1 MKLLR
6 TTTTDPTGLFNVF
19 LNQDLKI
26 EPFSKIALGQLSSAV
41 RKDVLTI
48 DGTNDTI
55 SFSTKAGATR
65 LIKLAHGDYTNEN
78 KGAFLD
84 QLADRID
91 AAIGVFGFGVSGG
104 APDTNKV
111 IIADGNNI
119 GKSSRFLIPK
129 TEPFANKVVLQIQQS
144 KSWSHA
150 PQLTTNTFS
159 VSGTPQLSL
168 TGGTNEANIRLA
180 SALDTIDES
189 YKRSTFFS
197 HSLCQGVGVFRVRIN
212 NLSGTSATN
221 KGYTIGLTSVNP
233 ATFNAGSAGRALTL
247 DDLYVGISA
256 LNPYADGGYGVITNT
271 GGTSTI
277 TPAAPAV
284 TPNNGA
290 IPAKEK
296 DVASIEIINGRL
308 RLVIYQNDAGNT
320 AHTRVIHD
328 VPYDSS
334 LGLYG
339 VIIVHGKS
347 SLIDLK
353 DIKFTGNSFTDTS
366 APNAIDEDLDYLGK
380 ATPGSQNTSS
390 TVNSLEWPTLTVSQW
405 FGFEKLLYDNV
416 RGTPN
421 VEFIADQIFKA
432 NIENDL
438 YLVELLNLQL
448 ESYDTFEQGRK
459 NILAIVPYDD
469 INGKVAYDPNNLIF
483 LDLNNKEPINLTSI
497 KFRLVRAD
505 YSAPEIIGITSAVL
519 YFKGKDEP

>member
-6 TTTTDPTGLFNVF
+6 TTTTDPSGIFNVF

-48 DGTNDTI
+48 DGTNDTV
-55 SFSTKAGATR
+55 SFSTKVGATR
-65 LIKLAHGDYTNEN
+65 LIKLAHGDYTNQN
-78 KGAFLD
+78 KGAFLEH
-84 QLADRID
+84 LADKID
-91 AAIGVFGFGVSGG
+91 QAIGVFAFGVSGG

-119 GKSSRFLIPK
+119 GKSCRLLVGK
-129 TEPFANKVVLQIQQS
+129 NDPFANKVVVQIHQS
-144 KSWSHA
+144 RSWSHA
-150 PQLTTNTFS
+150 PELTKNIFS
-159 VSGTPQLSL
+159 VSGTAQLSFA
-168 TGGTNEANIRLA
+168 GGTNEANIRLA

-197 HSLCQGVGVFRVRIN
+197 SSLCKGVGVFRTRIN
-212 NLSGTSATN
+212 NLTGTSATN

-271 GGTSTI
+271 GGTSSI
-277 TPAAPAV
+277 TPANPAV

-296 DVASIEIINGRL
+296 DVVSIEIINGRL

-328 VPYDSS
+328 VPYDAS

-339 VIIVHGKS
+339 VIVIHGKS

-353 DIKFTGNSFTDTS
+353 DIKFTGNSFSDTS
-366 APNAIDEDLDYLGK
+366 GPNAIDEDLDYVGK
-380 ATPGSQNTSS
+380 ATPSRQITTSS
-390 TVNSLEWPTLTVSQW
+390 LNSLGWPNLTVAQW
-405 FGFEKLLYDNV
+405 FGYDQLLYENV
-416 RGTPN
+416 RGNPN
-421 VEFIADQIFKA
+421 VDFIADQIFKA

-438 YLVELLNLQL
+438 YLVEMLNMQL

-459 NILAIVPYDD
+459 NILAIVPFDD
-469 INGKVAYDPNNLIF
+469 VNSKVAYDPNNIVF
-483 LDLNNKEPINLTSI
+483 LDLNNKETLNLTSL

-505 YSAPEIIGITSAVL
+505 YSAPETIGITTAVI
-519 YFKGKDEP
+519 FIKGKDEL